1 MLSSHIINKGCNLH
15 VPGLPQTFLLFK
27 EIELKLLQFC
37 HLGISLQFPALFFL
51 STTAG
56 GGVLLHIQYLLLE
69 LWVEGGMF
77 N

>member
-56 GGVLLHIQYLLLE
+56 GGGAPPNSVLTFGTMF
-69 LWVEGGMF
+69 GGGHV
-77 N
+77 